1 MKIIVLGA
9 TGMLGYQVFKTC
21 LERNITVKAVVRN
34 KKLLTNHIGIN
45 IDSMVYEIDD
55 IKNTNSLENLFK
67 LFQADYVI
75 NCIGIVKQSNLA
87 QNFHESI
94 AINSL
99 LPHQLEDLGR
109 IYHFRL
115 IHISTDCVFDGKS
128 SNYKES
134 DLSNANDLY
143 GKTKYLGE
151 VKYGTGI
158 TLRTSIIG
166 HEITNKNIG
175 LVDWFLSQSV
185 SVKGYT
191 KSIFSGLTTTELTK
205 IILDIVIKKEI
216 ESGLYQVASAPIS
229 KYDLLNLISI
239 VYNKKINII
248 PSEELIINRSLDG
261 SRFSN
266 IYSYQVPSWPEMLIE
281 MHKNFLAI

>member
-1 MKIIVLGA
+1 
-9 TGMLGYQVFKTC
+9 
-21 LERNITVKAVVRN
+21 
-34 KKLLTNHIGIN
+34 
-45 IDSMVYEIDD
+45 
-55 IKNTNSLENLFK
+55 